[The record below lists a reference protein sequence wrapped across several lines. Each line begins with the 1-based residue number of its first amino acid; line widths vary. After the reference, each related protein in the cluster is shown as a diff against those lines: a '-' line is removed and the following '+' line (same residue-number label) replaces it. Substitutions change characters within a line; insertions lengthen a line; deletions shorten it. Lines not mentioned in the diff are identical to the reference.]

1 MHLHVSP
8 IRNRVV
14 CLQTVRVVRNVLTH
28 VIHVMCG
35 VAHIF
40 VFGWLLISV
49 KSGEH
54 KRQRAGRQIYVLPI
68 NPFGV
73 LVTAGMPI
81 AIAPEH

>member
-1 MHLHVSP
+1 MAVF
-8 IRNRVV
+8 
-14 CLQTVRVVRNVLTH
+14 C
-28 VIHVMCG
+28 
-35 VAHIF
+35 HIF